1 MKTTA
6 AAVPSGSDGDETPL
20 CPTDGGPAVLT
31 AVAASRSR
39 RSGWSGDDDDDDAS
53 ISSSDSETTP
63 RTPTYLVST
72 VAPSPSSRRTA
83 TERSTHPRS
92 DQPASPDGGR
102 RTSPRAPPSP
112 QPGLRTGLVPAGH
125 DGDDSRSCP
134 ALHLGARPRH
144 VRALKS
150 VPGYSYP

>member
-63 RTPTYLVST
+63 RTPTYFISNVG
-72 VAPSPSSRRTA
+72 APAPPSRRTA
-83 TERSTHPRS
+83 TSRSTHPRS
-92 DQPASPDGGR
+92 DQPASPDGGGGG
-102 RTSPRAPPSP
+102 RTPSRPPPSP
-112 QPGLRTGLVPAGH
+112 PPGLRTGLVPAGH

-134 ALHLGARPRH
+134 A
-144 VRALKS
+144 
-150 VPGYSYP
+150 